1 MKLKSVA
8 LAAVLAAS
16 SIPALAVSG
25 DLGPLSSDPEG
36 FGNIFPTGAGVFS
49 DTFTFSL
56 ASAMTVSGLTG
67 YLPGAFDS
75 FALVLKSSTGGTI
88 ATDLTPASFTFA
100 LGAGSYMLNFVG
112 FGADAGAFYGG
123 NVTAVPEPETYA
135 LMLAGLGIIGF
146 ISARRRERS

>member
-1 MKLKSVA
+1 MKLRSIA
-8 LAAVLAAS
+8 LAAALAVS
-16 SIPALAVSG
+16 SIPAFAVSG

-36 FGNIFPTGAGVFS
+36 FGNMFPTGAGVFS

-56 ASAMTVSGLTG
+56 ASAMTVTG
-67 YLPGAFDS
+67 VTGFMGFDS
-75 FALVLKSSTGGTI
+75 FALVLKDSMGDTVGS
-88 ATDLTPASFTFA
+88 DLTPAAFTFA
-100 LGAGSYMLNFVG
+100 LGAGSYTLNFVG

-146 ISARRRERS
+146 IGARRRERS